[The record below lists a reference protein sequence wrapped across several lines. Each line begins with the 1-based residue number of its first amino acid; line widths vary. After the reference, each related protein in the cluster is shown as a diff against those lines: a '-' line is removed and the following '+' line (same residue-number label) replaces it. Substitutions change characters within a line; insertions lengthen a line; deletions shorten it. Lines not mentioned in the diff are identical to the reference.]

1 MNSISFDKDSFKS
14 QLQEAIKKRLLPI
27 FQGSEIKNLLQQQA
41 ISLKDLFANSQEYDA
56 IKGNLVGQFG
66 FTPAEVNNL
75 DRILTLMVPDNDI
88 TYKTIESVGGV
99 WWAMLEWVNYN
110 KLKSHSYA
118 QHELTRIDPVS
129 GIVTVTSIVSWIQ
142 WLEEGISV
150 ADHAYMRANRFNRAN
165 SRSEVGLMC
174 NQPGFTFVIPPSR
187 IFERLGYVGGKLIES
202 NLRKGLGI
210 LVRGS

>member
-129 GIVTVTSIVSWIQ
+129 GIVTVKI
-142 WLEEGISV
+142 G
-150 ADHAYMRANRFNRAN
+150 RAH
-165 SRSEVGLMC
+165 V
-174 NQPGFTFVIPPSR
+174 
-187 IFERLGYVGGKLIES
+187 
-202 NLRKGLGI
+202 
-210 LVRGS
+210 

>member
-1 MNSISFDKDSFKS
+1 MNSISFDKDSFKF

-99 WWAMLEWVNYN
+99 WWAMLEW
-110 KLKSHSYA
+110 
-118 QHELTRIDPVS
+118 EI
-129 GIVTVTSIVSWIQ
+129 G
-142 WLEEGISV
+142 
-150 ADHAYMRANRFNRAN
+150 RAH
-165 SRSEVGLMC
+165 V
-174 NQPGFTFVIPPSR
+174 
-187 IFERLGYVGGKLIES
+187 
-202 NLRKGLGI
+202 
-210 LVRGS
+210 